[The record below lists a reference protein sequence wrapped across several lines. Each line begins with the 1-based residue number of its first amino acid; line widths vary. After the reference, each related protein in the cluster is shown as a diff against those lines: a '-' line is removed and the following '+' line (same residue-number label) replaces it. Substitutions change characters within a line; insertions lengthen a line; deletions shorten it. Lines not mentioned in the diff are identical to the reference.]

1 MKLLYSCAF
10 WFSQGRHLEFNVS
23 YRALRIFPLFQETA
37 SFPPAAF
44 SLFPYPSFHLVSPIL
59 SPPRTPEVPVVVLFP
74 NLQNPLK
81 EMMKKKKRFWMP
93 NTSLNNAVHSNYLW
107 KPEPQ
112 KHWLSPA
119 SALCALRKTEQILTV
134 TKDMYDQKD
143 ILKKIF
149 WSSRRGAVVNESD

>member
-1 MKLLYSCAF
+1 MKLLYSSAF

-81 EMMKKKKRFWMP
+81 EMMKKKKDSECLIPVWTMQSTLITCESPNRRNIDCLQPQHCVRSQKLDRF
-93 NTSLNNAVHSNYLW
+93 
-107 KPEPQ
+107 
-112 KHWLSPA
+112 
-119 SALCALRKTEQILTV
+119 
-134 TKDMYDQKD
+134 
-143 ILKKIF
+143 
-149 WSSRRGAVVNESD
+149 